1 MNWAYRITIL
11 TLGFVAFMTFMVVS
25 AFRQN
30 FDLVVEDYYGQ
41 ELQFQ
46 SRIDKQVNQKRLS
59 DTLSCVVAGDKV
71 VLRFPEALAGQRIEG
86 DILFFRPSDAGK
98 DLRLAINSN
107 AHGIQLFD
115 RHLFSRGYYRVQVD
129 YQAGDTR
136 YYDEKTLMID

>member
-1 MNWAYRITIL
+1 MNWAYRITFL
-11 TLGFVAFMTFMVVS
+11 TLGFVAFMIFMVVS

-30 FDLVVEDYYGQ
+30 FDLVVEDYYGR

-46 SRIDKQVNQKRLS
+46 SQIDKQLNQNRLS

-71 VLRFPEALAGQRIEG
+71 VLRFPESLAGQPIEG
-86 DILFFRPSDAGK
+86 DILFFRPSDAAK
-98 DLRLAINSN
+98 DLRLAISSN
-107 AHGIQLFD
+107 LHGVQLFD

-129 YQAGDTR
+129 YKVGSMQ